1 MKAILI
7 DDEKEAR
14 ESLKMLL
21 HTHCRSVNVIAEA
34 KDGLEGL
41 DMIRRLAPDLV
52 FLDLEM
58 PGMSGFQLLEALGT
72 VNFAL
77 IFVTAYNQYAIRAFD
92 FSATGYLLKPV
103 DKDKLQNAVMEA
115 RERLAHRNLKEHYEV
130 LLEVL
135 KSQNSQGNHNH
146 RISFRN
152 QEEVFFIQMDDLIR
166 IEADGSISY
175 IYAFG
180 HPKKIIESRNLGQY
194 EDMFQG
200 VPRFMRVHRSHL
212 VNLKHAKK
220 FVRALNALIM
230 PSPDGGPDAQ
240 VPVSPKYRDDVINW
254 TDRL

>member
-1 MKAILI
+1 MKAIII

-14 ESLKMLL
+14 ESLKALL
-21 HTHCRSVNVIAEA
+21 HAHCRSVNVIGEA
-34 KDGLEGL
+34 QDGLEGL
-41 DMIRRLAPDLV
+41 DLIRRSNPELV

-58 PGMSGFQLLEALGT
+58 PGMSGFELLETLGP

-103 DKDKLQNAVMEA
+103 DKDKLQHAVMEA
-115 RERLAHRNLKEHYEV
+115 RERLVHRNLKEHYEV

-135 KSQNSQGNHNH
+135 KSQNSQDNHNH

-152 QEEVFFIQMDDLIR
+152 QEEVVFIHIDDLIR
-166 IEADGSISY
+166 IEADGNISH

-180 HPKKIIESRNLGQY
+180 HPKRIVESKNIGQY

-200 VPRFMRVHRSHL
+200 NPDFRRVHRSHL
-212 VNLKHAKK
+212 VNTKHAKK
-220 FVRALNALIM
+220 FVRALSALIM

-240 VPVSPKYRDDVINW
+240 VPVSPNRRDGLIN
-254 TDRL
+254 